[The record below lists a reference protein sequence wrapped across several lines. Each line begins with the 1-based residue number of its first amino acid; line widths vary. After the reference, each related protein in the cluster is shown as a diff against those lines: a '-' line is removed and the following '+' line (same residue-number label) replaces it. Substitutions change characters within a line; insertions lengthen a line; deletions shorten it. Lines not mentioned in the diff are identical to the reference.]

1 MLNPASDI
9 GPKGFT
15 KMFATFTFPHF
26 FLSYVEI
33 RLRRDAICAQTEDVF

>member
-9 GPKGFT
+9 GSKGFT

-26 FLSYVEI
+26 LSYVEI
-33 RLRRDAICAQTEDVF
+33 RLRRDVICAQTEDVF